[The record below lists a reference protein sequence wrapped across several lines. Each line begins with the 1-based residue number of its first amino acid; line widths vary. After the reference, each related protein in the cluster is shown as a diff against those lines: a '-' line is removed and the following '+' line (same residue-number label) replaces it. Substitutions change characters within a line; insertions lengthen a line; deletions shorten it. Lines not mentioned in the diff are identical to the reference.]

1 MSLSPLVRRILPLLI
16 LAAGV
21 IGFLILR
28 ATAPESPP
36 MAVGERVWRV
46 NTETVTP
53 ATLAP
58 SLSLYGHVTTPR
70 TANLRAA
77 VEADVLETPGE
88 EGRRVEAGQVL
99 VRLDDREIGLLVT
112 QREADVAD
120 IRAQI
125 SAERLRNAR
134 DREALKHDE
143 ALLEIAWRNVER
155 AQDLLSRNLGSQSAL
170 DEARRAH
177 ELQALAVNA
186 RRLALEDFQA
196 RLAQL
201 EARARR
207 AEALLEDA
215 RLDLERTR
223 VRAPFA
229 GRVSRLAVAPGDRV
243 RIGDPLAT
251 LFDAD
256 ALEVRAR
263 IPALYLPVVR
273 RGLDAGEPL
282 SARGEI
288 DGEHVVLELSRLA
301 GEAPATG
308 AGVEGL
314 FRITEGGEHAPLGRF
329 LTVHLRL
336 PEAADVV
343 ALPFEALYGIDRVYR
358 IEEGRMRAITVERR
372 GEWLDDNGRERV
384 LVYSPEIRDGDRL
397 VTTRLPNAL
406 DGLRVETDWD

>member
-1 MSLSPLVRRILPLLI
+1 MTLSPLVRRILPLLI

-21 IGFLILR
+21 IGFLVLR

-58 SLSLYGHVTTPR
+58 ILSLYGHVTTPR

-177 ELQALAVNA
+177 EQQALAVNA

-229 GRVSRLAVAPGDRV
+229 GRVSRLSVAPGDRV

-273 RGLDAGEPL
+273 RDLDAGEPL
-282 SARGEI
+282 VARGEI
-288 DGEHVVLELSRLA
+288 DGENVLLELSRLA

-314 FRITEGGEHAPLGRF
+314 FRIREGGEHAPLGRF

-336 PEAADVV
+336 PEQDGVV
-343 ALPFEALYGIDRVYR
+343 ALPFEALYGTDRVYR
-358 IEEGRMRAITVERR
+358 VEEGRMRAITVQRR

-406 DGLRVETDWD
+406 DGLRVETDGD

>member
-1 MSLSPLVRRILPLLI
+1 MTLHPAVRTLLPLLI

-46 NTETVTP
+46 NTETVSP
-53 ATLAP
+53 ATLSP
-58 SLSLYGHVTTPR
+58 VLTLYGHVTTPR

-77 VEADVLETPGE
+77 VEADVLETVAE
-88 EGRRVEAGQVL
+88 EGRRVTEGDVL
-99 VRLDDREIGLLVT
+99 IRLDDREIRLLMA

-134 DREALKHDE
+134 DREALRHDE
-143 ALLEIAWRNVER
+143 ALLELARR
-155 AQDLLSRNLGSQSAL
+155 AVARAEDLLARNLGSQSNL
-170 DEARRAH
+170 DDARRAY
-177 ELQALAVNA
+177 EQQALAVNT
-186 RRLALEDFQA
+186 RRLALEDFEA
-196 RLAQL
+196 RIEQL

-207 AEALLEDA
+207 TGALLEEV
-215 RLDLERTR
+215 RLDLERTQ
-223 VRAPFA
+223 VRAPFD
-229 GRVSRLAVAPGDRV
+229 GRIARLAVAPGDRV
-243 RIGDPLAT
+243 RVGDALIT
-251 LFDAD
+251 LYDAA

-273 RGLDAGEPL
+273 DALDAGERL
-282 SARGEI
+282 TARGTI
-288 DGEHVVLELSRLA
+288 DAREVLLELTRLA

-329 LTVHLRL
+329 MTVHLEL
-336 PEAADVV
+336 PAQDNVV
-343 ALPFEALYGIDRVYR
+343 ALPFEALYGTDRIYR
-358 IEEGRMRAITVERR
+358 VEDGRMRALRVERR
-372 GEWLDDNGRERV
+372 GEWINADGRERL
-384 LVYSPEIRDGDRL
+384 LVHSPEIRDGDRL
-397 VTTRLPNAL
+397 VITRLPNAL
-406 DGLRVETDWD
+406 DGLRVETDSD